1 MVIYSFTIGVLVVLS
16 WSFYDGIFGHQAHDD
31 KCLTYYFPFHV
42 PVPGAPK
49 DIIATPINS
58 TTINVRWSPPDE
70 KERNGIIRG
79 YHIHV
84 QEASLEVKQFAHLEI
99 I

>member
-1 MVIYSFTIGVLVVLS
+1 MVVFL
-16 WSFYDGIFGHQAHDD
+16 GIW
-31 KCLTYYFPFHV
+31 LMMTSVSPFPLH
-42 PVPGAPK
+42 PTVPGAPK

-84 QEASLEVKQFAHLEI
+84 QEASLEVNSSILFILEI
-99 I
+99 KVIFYML